1 MQSNEKKS
9 GHRFDRRENSI
20 SEPTIRCQSPTAP
33 HTLEPDVHATSLG
46 TTSGWPPE
54 NVPPNLARS
63 TLAFEPFS
71 SILIS
76 ASSLRWH
83 SLPPDPS
90 RAHTHTHPSTSFVSV
105 PRFHHKKREMAR
117 SFSIKQAPQQTKRS
131 PEAASREPGSYSSSR
146 RTRGPRQVV
155 AIAAGSAPSAAT
167 DRWQAGPV
175 DIGNYSIS
183 PSWWGPSRRSFS
195 VL

>member
-90 RAHTHTHPSTSFVSV
+90 RARTHTPEHLVRISASLSPQKKKEKWQDPS
-105 PRFHHKKREMAR
+105 
-117 SFSIKQAPQQTKRS
+117 Q
-131 PEAASREPGSYSSSR
+131 
-146 RTRGPRQVV
+146 
-155 AIAAGSAPSAAT
+155 
-167 DRWQAGPV
+167 
-175 DIGNYSIS
+175 
-183 PSWWGPSRRSFS
+183 
-195 VL
+195 

>member
-63 TLAFEPFS
+63 TLAFARFS

-76 ASSLRWH
+76 ASFLRWH

-90 RAHTHTHPSTSFVSV
+90 RAHTRA
-105 PRFHHKKREMAR
+105 PRSYQCLAFTTKRKKKKKEMTR
-117 SFSIKQAPQQTKRS
+117 SFSIKPAPQQTKRS
-131 PEAASREPGSYSSSR
+131 PEAA
-146 RTRGPRQVV
+146 
-155 AIAAGSAPSAAT
+155 IAGSQAAT
-167 DRWQAGPV
+167 PALGGQELLAKSLP
-175 DIGNYSIS
+175 
-183 PSWWGPSRRSFS
+183 
-195 VL
+195 